1 MIESA
6 IYKGKV
12 YHQRFKPTQHKFDY
26 DIYLFWLKLESN
38 ELEALSSSLTHFSAH
53 DKARVRFNRE
63 DYLGD
68 ASVSL
73 KQAVLERMTELNDG
87 ITLKGDVFMLG
98 QLRMWG
104 LYFSPV
110 NFYYLRNTEGKYTH
124 MLAEVSNTPWN
135 ERHHYL
141 VNLDTQDDTPKA
153 FHVSPFN
160 PMDMTYKWSISQPSS
175 RLSLAMDC
183 VRDDKEFSAGINLT
197 KFTLDNANLSAA
209 LKRIPSMTIKT
220 VAGIYWHA
228 LKLLLKRTPLYT
240 HPEKSQ
246 EQ

>member
-38 ELEALSSSLTHFSAH
+38 ELETLSSSLKRFSAY
-53 DKARVRFNRE
+53 DKARVRFKRE

>member
-53 DKARVRFNRE
+53 DKARVRFKRE

-87 ITLKGDVFMLG
+87 ITLKGDIFMLG

>member
-1 MIESA
+1 VTESA
-6 IYKGKV
+6 LYKGKV

-26 DIYLFWLKLESN
+26 DIYLFWLKLETE
-38 ELEALSSSLTHFSAH
+38 ELATLSRELQYFSAEG
-53 DKARVRFNRE
+53 KARVRFKRE

-68 ASVSL
+68 PSVSL
-73 KQAVLERMTELNDG
+73 REAVLERMTELNEG
-87 ITLKGDVFMLG
+87 NRLSGDVFMLG

-104 LYFSPV
+104 WYFSPV
-110 NFYYLRNTEGKYTH
+110 NFYYLRNSEGKYTH

-160 PMDMTYKWSISQPSS
+160 PMDMTYQWSISQPSTN
-175 RLSLAMDC
+175 LSLAMDC
-183 VRDDKEFSAGINLT
+183 VRNDKEFSAGINLT
-197 KFTLDNANLSAA
+197 KFTLDNANLTQA

>member
-1 MIESA
+1 VIESA

-12 YHQRFKPTQHKFDY
+12 YHQRFKPTEHKFDY

-53 DKARVRFNRE
+53 DKARVRFKRE

>member
-53 DKARVRFNRE
+53 DKARVRFKRE

-73 KQAVLERMTELNDG
+73 KQAVLERMTELNEG
-87 ITLKGDVFMLG
+87 IALKGDVFMLG

-110 NFYYLRNTEGKYTH
+110 NFYYLRNAEGKYTH

-160 PMDMTYKWSISQPSS
+160 PMDMTYKWSISQPSA

>member
-1 MIESA
+1 VIESA

-53 DKARVRFNRE
+53 DKARVRFKRE

-197 KFTLDNANLSAA
+197 KFTLDNANLSTA